1 MSADDHPKTDTNNEA
16 SEAASHPALFAT
28 IHHKSEDRPDGYSD
42 DDIGELNQL
51 ANGKS
56 EAPRKEKRTAL
67 LASAAA
73 LVLVAGVVGGA
84 WAIKAWEGSRSPT
97 EPSSAPTTT
106 PESEPYIPEPVETY
120 STPGVT
126 EVRGVSVGQLR
137 GSVAAA
143 IEERDMILIDNG
155 GGPILE
161 MHFALPAY
169 ESASSLYIAT
179 PQCFDE
185 LRRREN
191 MTPDEANSLAALRMA
206 DCKLAGRVFYDADD
220 RVKAFYFTPAGLD
233 IDRLTLKDFA
243 QAIVDNTDVERLES
257 EQRRLVTLGFDG
269 FCEEYLGTAL
279 QNVRVKVSECGF
291 MRAQFELSPTDTANF
306 R

>member
-179 PQCFDE
+179 PHRIIAKLPVLAVRQLQIVQNAHSCLLN
-185 LRRREN
+185 LRR
-191 MTPDEANSLAALRMA
+191 TS
-206 DCKLAGRVFYDADD
+206 
-220 RVKAFYFTPAGLD
+220 
-233 IDRLTLKDFA
+233 I
-243 QAIVDNTDVERLES
+243 
-257 EQRRLVTLGFDG
+257 GF
-269 FCEEYLGTAL
+269 
-279 QNVRVKVSECGF
+279 R
-291 MRAQFELSPTDTANF
+291 
-306 R
+306 